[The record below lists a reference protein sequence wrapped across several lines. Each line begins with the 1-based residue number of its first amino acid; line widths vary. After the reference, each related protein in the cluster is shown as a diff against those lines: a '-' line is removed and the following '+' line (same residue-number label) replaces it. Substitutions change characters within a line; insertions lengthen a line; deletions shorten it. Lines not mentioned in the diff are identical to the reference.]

1 MLYKEVMSSQNRSE
15 ALNEAL
21 RFLVVSDMP
30 AEYKRT
36 LIDVVTQALRD
47 DEVAHRQREAVQ
59 KADAAEWQPHEVSKL
74 ETFLQGKIARS
85 WQHADEILMRIA
97 TELHRQ
103 PANVRSK
110 ATELGFGAGVDYR
123 VAKAAAA
130 LPSS

>member
-1 MLYKEVMSSQNRSE
+1 MSPQTRSE
-15 ALNEAL
+15 SLHDVL

-30 AEYKRT
+30 AEHKRI

-47 DEVAHRQREAVQ
+47 DAEALRDQEALQ
-59 KADAAEWQPHEVSKL
+59 KADAVEWQAHEVAAL

-123 VAKAAAA
+123 VAKAAAL
-130 LPSS
+130 LPGS